1 LVPEEFRKELENC
14 LRRPRADCVDL
25 LARITEKVYGKTALK
40 VSGTKVTLGP
50 LCTESDIRFKEQS
63 SLV

>member
-1 LVPEEFRKELENC
+1 M
-14 LRRPRADCVDL
+14 DL